1 MALTTVSEAKVALL
15 HDYLVDNGGAERVVE
30 VFQEIFPAAPLY
42 TSLYAP
48 PTTLDS
54 FAGKSIRTSFLQR
67 FKLNKRN
74 YKWVLPVYPFAFGSF
89 NLAEFDILLSSTTS
103 FAKGVRKKD
112 DTCHFCFMHTPTRFI
127 WLYDKYVEQENFK
140 GVKKLALDTSLP
152 FLRRWDYKAAQKV
165 DYFIANSHNCRQRI
179 EKFYRREATVIHS
192 PIDASR
198 FEPAA
203 EIDDYFLVV
212 SRLVPYKR
220 LDLAVSAAAMTGKP
234 LKVVGTGVDLDRLKR
249 LAGPDTKFLGRVDDR
264 ELKQLYRRCQALIF
278 PGEEDFGLTPL
289 EAMASGRPV
298 IAYRAGGALE
308 TVIDGETGLFFDE
321 QTVTSLAA
329 VMQNFIP
336 ENFRTQRLREWAG
349 SFDKEQFKQKL
360 GAFMENK
367 YAEFQA
373 RPAAKAVPV

>member
-1 MALTTVSEAKVALL
+1 
-15 HDYLVDNGGAERVVE
+15 
-30 VFQEIFPAAPLY
+30 
-42 TSLYAP
+42 
-48 PTTLDS
+48 
-54 FAGKSIRTSFLQR
+54 
-67 FKLNKRN
+67 
-74 YKWVLPVYPFAFGSF
+74 
-89 NLAEFDILLSSTTS
+89 
-103 FAKGVRKKD
+103 
-112 DTCHFCFMHTPTRFI
+112 
-127 WLYDKYVEQENFK
+127 
-140 GVKKLALDTSLP
+140 
-152 FLRRWDYKAAQKV
+152 
-165 DYFIANSHNCRQRI
+165 
-179 EKFYRREATVIHS
+179 
-192 PIDASR
+192 
-198 FEPAA
+198 
-203 EIDDYFLVV
+203 
-212 SRLVPYKR
+212 
-220 LDLAVSAAAMTGKP
+220 VSAAAMTGKP